1 MVTME
6 AAGMVS
12 KRVEAAAW
20 VGATVAVTRT
30 EAASVQSTDAAGWA
44 FGTELYST
52 VCTVL

>member
-20 VGATVAVTRT
+20 VGATVAVTRVGLRYC
-30 EAASVQSTDAAGWA
+30 SVY
-44 FGTELYST
+44 F
-52 VCTVL
+52 V